1 MLKRS
6 CFFQVKVLKGEGLPT
21 NYRSQTANIS
31 VKISLLPSR
40 LPKVKI
46 ETHPPGCKKILDRNS
61 FLLDRNSFFLLD
73 RNSTRLG
80 LSRTPLTLSSM
91 RSSASSSPGF
101 FQSFSQILWNDLSL
115 WGQTR
120 KFSISFILFRE
131 DTKGKV
137 LRLTLLDHDREGKRC
152 IQTFWSCLLRALLEL
167 FGFCSW
173 IKALKWTWVA
183 QQQKSWKIPPDNH
196 MSYSNPSELALICFL
211 GLLELL
217 SFHWT
222 MQLEKMRPSWPSM
235 RLGWPYEKV
244 LNRNWTGES
253 ESADGEWVK
262 VGMKSFNWPQSFIYE
277 KGWVVLLSVQV
288 Y

>member
-1 MLKRS
+1 MCVTVNPSQVNLGSIQAFCWRHPG
-6 CFFQVKVLKGEGLPT
+6 FVQVKVLKGEGLPT

-137 LRLTLLDHDREGKRC
+137 LRLTLLDHDREGKRW
-152 IQTFWSCLLRALLEL
+152 IQTFWSCLVL

-173 IKALKWTWVA
+173 ITALWLVSEVLNELGLPNNRNLGTSLLTTTWVTA
-183 QQQKSWKIPPDNH
+183 THHSW
-196 MSYSNPSELALICFL
+196 LWFAF
-211 GLLELL
+211 
-217 SFHWT
+217 
-222 MQLEKMRPSWPSM
+222 
-235 RLGWPYEKV
+235 
-244 LNRNWTGES
+244 
-253 ESADGEWVK
+253 
-262 VGMKSFNWPQSFIYE
+262 
-277 KGWVVLLSVQV
+277 
-288 Y
+288 